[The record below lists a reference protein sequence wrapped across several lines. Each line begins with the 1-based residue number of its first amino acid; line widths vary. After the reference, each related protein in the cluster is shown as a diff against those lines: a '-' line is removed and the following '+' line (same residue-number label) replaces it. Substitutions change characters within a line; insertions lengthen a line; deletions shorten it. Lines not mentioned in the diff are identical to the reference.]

1 MNEIGFNILKRAQN
15 SAKGIDQLSDFL
27 SQRGIDLNQVKANPE
42 GYTELIKQYSKMCIN
57 QGLFEESRDRLQL
70 EFSRLCEYHS
80 RNEEQLTD
88 KFYNIAKQI
97 ILDSL
102 E

>member
-15 SAKGIDQLSDFL
+15 SAKATDQLSNFL
-27 SQRGIDLNQVKANPE
+27 SQRGIGLNEVKANPD
-42 GYTELIKQYSKMCIN
+42 GYTELIKQYSKMCID
-57 QGLFEESRDRLQL
+57 QGLFEESRDRLEL

-80 RNEEQLTD
+80 RNEKQLTD
-88 KFYNIAKQI
+88 QFYNTAKQI
-97 ILDSL
+97 ILESA